1 MAVFKFMRVGEMFGI
16 LEFQN
21 KRFNIT
27 NNNRIN
33 NLLVNICYPPL
44 VQVAQ
49 TKSQVHLARKGLA
62 NETAILW
69 YV

>member
-44 VQVAQ
+44 V
-49 TKSQVHLARKGLA
+49 
-62 NETAILW
+62 
-69 YV
+69 